1 MYKRQVWNDLGLTEF
16 EKEWVHNVS
25 SNDVKIFNENILDNI
40 DRVSEIKI
48 FGGEPV
54 LLDRMWE
61 FLDKVEDDD
70 AKQIDIVMS
79 TNLTQIKHK
88 DWSLLDIDKKFKSLK
103 LMVSCDHYG
112 EQLEFIRYP
121 IDVKQFEQNLQ
132 IMKDYI
138 IFIACTVSVL
148 NVFDLKKIEEYY
160 KDFAVS
166 FEPVY
171 SPKSLSIKNIPNK
184 EILRIKVLGKKIVN
198 GEMHILESNF
208 DYVFSVLNGKI
219 DEGTIKNLFT
229 TIRNDDKKIDIS
241 FKIPDKVLTG
251 SKYDIDII
259 INKPLEEVIIAGA
272 IKPHQVNSFF
282 EQEILLE
289 PLASGGIFKMT
300 RAPSKPG
307 IQIWSGIIAHPEG
320 MITFTKSI
328 DIVDKI

>member
-1 MYKRQVWNDLGLTEF
+1 MLNLNLFRNIGFPLYLFIYLILPYSAITQTLKVDFIRNLETSLNKRD
-16 EKEWVHNVS
+16 
-25 SNDVKIFNENILDNI
+25 
-40 DRVSEIKI
+40 
-48 FGGEPV
+48 
-54 LLDRMWE
+54 
-61 FLDKVEDDD
+61 
-70 AKQIDIVMS
+70 
-79 TNLTQIKHK
+79 
-88 DWSLLDIDKKFKSLK
+88 
-103 LMVSCDHYG
+103 
-112 EQLEFIRYP
+112 LEFIRKNFRNDENQNIP
-121 IDVKQFEQNLQ
+121 KQFS
-132 IMKDYI
+132 KI
-138 IFIACTVSVL
+138 INDFPDS
-148 NVFDLKKIEEYY
+148 KWKIKRLE
-160 KDFAVS
+160 S
-166 FEPVY
+166 
-171 SPKSLSIKNIPNK
+171 NIPNK
-184 EILRIKVLGKKIVN
+184 EILRIKVSGRKIVN
-198 GEMHILESNF
+198 GEMHILESDF

-320 MITFTKSI
+320 IITFTKSI
-328 DIVDKI
+328 DIVEKI

>member
-1 MYKRQVWNDLGLTEF
+1 MFNLNLFKNIGVSLYLFIYLIIPYSAITQTLKVDFIKNLENSLNKRD
-16 EKEWVHNVS
+16 
-25 SNDVKIFNENILDNI
+25 
-40 DRVSEIKI
+40 
-48 FGGEPV
+48 
-54 LLDRMWE
+54 
-61 FLDKVEDDD
+61 
-70 AKQIDIVMS
+70 
-79 TNLTQIKHK
+79 
-88 DWSLLDIDKKFKSLK
+88 
-103 LMVSCDHYG
+103 
-112 EQLEFIRYP
+112 LEFIRKNFRNDEDKNIP
-121 IDVKQFEQNLQ
+121 KQFS
-132 IMKDYI
+132 KI
-138 IFIACTVSVL
+138 INDFPDSKWTIKR
-148 NVFDLKKIEEYY
+148 LK
-160 KDFAVS
+160 S
-166 FEPVY
+166 
-171 SPKSLSIKNIPNK
+171 NIPNK

-198 GEMHILESNF
+198 GEIHILESNF

-259 INKPLEEVIIAGA
+259 LNKPLEEVIIAGA

-307 IQIWSGIIAHPEG
+307 MQIWSGIIAHPEG

-328 DIVDKI
+328 DIVDEI